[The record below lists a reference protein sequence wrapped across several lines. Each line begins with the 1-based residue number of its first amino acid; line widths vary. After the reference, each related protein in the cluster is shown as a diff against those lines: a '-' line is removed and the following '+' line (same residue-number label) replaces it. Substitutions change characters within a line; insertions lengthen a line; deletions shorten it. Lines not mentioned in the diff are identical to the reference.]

1 MDPYNDA
8 VRQFGQEYVDQWLD
22 RAAVH
27 FTGDLKPLPEP
38 TDAELDAMVDD
49 EMKFAA
55 ERDPIFSVP
64 KWYIVQQVKK
74 AQARMTARDEL
85 IAEARRAV
93 LTPYCSSLS
102 GARRSTKRDAVEAA
116 FPYAMEWALDSDG
129 DVVLDYY
136 RDRGDCERKMY
147 DYVYRRMTSTLTWL
161 LLWWLVRGAV
171 WRLVVAL
178 VAWLLTRE
186 TEA

>member
-1 MDPYNDA
+1 MTDA
-8 VRQFGQEYVDQWLD
+8 NLRANGFPITFARHMAELQAIERYGQQHVDDLLD

-38 TDAELDAMVDD
+38 TEAELDAMVDE
-49 EMKFAA
+49 EMG
-55 ERDPIFSVP
+55 
-64 KWYIVQQVKK
+64 
-74 AQARMTARDEL
+74 MTRDEL
-85 IAEARRAV
+85 IADARRAV

-116 FPYAMEWALDSDG
+116 FEHAMLYWATVTPYPHG
-129 DVVLDYY
+129 DQVLK
-136 RDRGDCERKMY
+136 DRQQQVLTERMYDHVSRKM
-147 DYVYRRMTSTLTWL
+147 RASWTWM
-161 LLWWLVRGAV
+161 LLWLVVRPAV
-171 WRLVVAL
+171 RAMVVAL